1 MEIPGLS
8 KFVKPSHNYLVPI
21 PKGPD
26 ESEPEQAKEEHGT
39 DETRRQL
46 VDQFITA
53 TQNPPPG
60 PGGILGISG
69 PFDEPAPFET
79 PEEYRARPHLG
90 TIKPFRHV
98 RNDIDTDI
106 DRAKRR
112 GDESFAQLRE
122 GDKDDNTQHALSGGN
137 IKTWLILIGA
147 CTIWLLFLLL
157 LIALPHGRDAS
168 VPNVHLY

>member
-8 KFVKPSHNYLVPI
+8 KFVKPSHNYLVPV
-21 PKGPD
+21 
-26 ESEPEQAKEEHGT
+26 AKEPQPEPQEDNKALDT
-39 DETRRQL
+39 ETTRQQL

-69 PFDEPAPFET
+69 PFDEPPPYET

-98 RNDIDTDI
+98 RDEIDPDIE
-106 DRAKRR
+106 RAKRR
-112 GDESFAQLRE
+112 GAAPLPRGLAHSGILSS
-122 GDKDDNTQHALSGGN
+122 HALSQSP
-137 IKTWLILIGA
+137 TSGA
-147 CTIWLLFLLL
+147 VPRRCIN
-157 LIALPHGRDAS
+157 PAS
-168 VPNVHLY
+168 PLSCSAR